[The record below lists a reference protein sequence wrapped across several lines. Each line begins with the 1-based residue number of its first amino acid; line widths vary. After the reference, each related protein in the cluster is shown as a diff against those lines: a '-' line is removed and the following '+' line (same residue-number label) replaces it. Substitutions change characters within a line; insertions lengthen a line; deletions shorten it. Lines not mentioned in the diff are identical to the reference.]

1 MTRTSVLLFLIAL
14 PVAGLSITTWP
25 QDAAAQPAGDKLTD
39 QQRHGRQVFA
49 QSCGVCH
56 LPPSLNARTFGPVL
70 NKGSGNGDD
79 EIMRGLIMNGT
90 PNMPAFKYYL
100 NKSEVD
106 AIIAFVRTVPPPAAP
121 APR

>member
-1 MTRTSVLLFLIAL
+1 MTRTSVLLFLTAL
-14 PVAGLSITTWP
+14 PVAGLSITSWP

-79 EIMRGLIMNGT
+79 ELMRGLIMNGT
-90 PNMPAFKYYL
+90 AKHARLQVLPNA
-100 NKSEVD
+100 SEID
-106 AIIAFVRTVPPPAAP
+106 AIIAYVRTVPPPAAS

>member
-1 MTRTSVLLFLIAL
+1 MLRNAALLVLLFA
-14 PVAGLSITTWP
+14 AWP
-25 QDAAAQPAGDKLTD
+25 QSASAQQAGTGDSLDDTQKL
-39 QQRHGRQVFA
+39 GRQVFV

-79 EIMRGLIMNGT
+79 EIVRGLIMNGT

-100 NKSEVD
+100 NKSEID
-106 AIIAFVRTVPPPAAP
+106 AIIAYVRTVPPPAAP